1 MITNNKNYRFV
12 ERKITLY
19 LKFASEEYMFRK
31 SVMIIIF
38 LFAAFGFTKA
48 QDFRIGIG
56 PQLGWQKSSSAD
68 KGSLMY
74 GAALRIKVSKAVG
87 LEGSI
92 NYRSEDYANGA
103 LNIKTWPI
111 MITGLIYPVQYFY
124 GAIGIGWY
132 NTTFN
137 YGNQPFVQALK
148 NNTQQNFGWHLG
160 AGAEVPVSETV
171 NITGDIRYVFLNY
184 DFGQLAQA
192 ANSGDLISNFF
203 VITLGASFRI
213 NM

>member
-1 MITNNKNYRFV
+1 
-12 ERKITLY
+12 
-19 LKFASEEYMFRK
+19 MFK
-31 SVMIIIF
+31 KLLLLCML
-38 LFAAFGFTKA
+38 LFTGFGFISA
-48 QDFRIGIG
+48 QGISIGIG

-74 GAALRIKVSKAVG
+74 GAAIRFRISDAVG

-103 LNIKTWPI
+103 LNVKTWPI
-111 MITGLIYPVQYFY
+111 MITGLIYPVNYFY

-137 YGNQPFVQALK
+137 YGDQPFVQTLQ

-160 AGAEVPVSETV
+160 AGVEIPANQRL
-171 NITGDIRYVFLNY
+171 NITADIRYVFLNY
-184 DFGQLAQA
+184 DFGDLARV

-203 VITLGASFRI
+203 VITIGASFRI
-213 NM
+213 HM